1 MNKSIIIVK
10 VFNEGSQIID
20 RTGRQKIFIFRIFRI
35 FRIFINRI
43 FNSINLS
50 DLIDIYRTLDLTS
63 AKYTFHSGIQG
74 TFIKKDNTLVHTT
87 SLSIF
92 KRIHTNL

>member
-20 RTGRQKIFIFRIFRI
+20 RTGRQKIFIFRI

>member
-10 VFNEGSQIID
+10 VFNEGSQRID
-20 RTGRQKIFIFRIFRI
+20 RTGRQRIFIFRI

-43 FNSINLS
+43 LNSINLS
-50 DLIDIYRTLDLTS
+50 GLIDIYRTLDLTS

>member
-1 MNKSIIIVK
+1 MPSYMLFPLLGMSFPGCYYNLDARLII
-10 VFNEGSQIID
+10 ES
-20 RTGRQKIFIFRIFRI
+20 R
-35 FRIFINRI
+35 
-43 FNSINLS
+43 SINLS
-50 DLIDIYRTLDLTS
+50 GLIDIYRTLDLTS

>member
-1 MNKSIIIVK
+1 MHKSIIIVK

-20 RTGRQKIFIFRIFRI
+20 RTGRQRIFIFRI

-43 FNSINLS
+43 LNSINLS
-50 DLIDIYRTLDLTS
+50 GLIDIYRTLDLTS

>member
-1 MNKSIIIVK
+1 MNKSIITVK

-20 RTGRQKIFIFRIFRI
+20 RKVDRESA
-35 FRIFINRI
+35 RI
-43 FNSINLS
+43 FNIISLS

-63 AKYTFHSGIQG
+63 AKCTFHSGIQG
-74 TFIKKDNTLVHTT
+74 TFTKKDNTLVHTT

-92 KRIHTNL
+92 KRIHTNLRS

>member
-20 RTGRQKIFIFRIFRI
+20 RTGRQRIFIFRI

-43 FNSINLS
+43 LNSINLS
-50 DLIDIYRTLDLTS
+50 GLIDIYRTLDLTS